1 MNEVKKY
8 LESGKVDFAEGFAL
22 LKKYCDNEG
31 IISLVEKRKN
41 IQYLIFELK
50 RLAKRPHL
58 KPNRGF
64 VDLNRPISD
73 GSSLDKPK
81 VIDDEPKNG
90 DQVSELKSEQDDDQV
105 DDQDDNI
112 VDWHKLK
119 HYQNTKY
126 DDMPNDFCRK
136 IYKENK
142 NLYKELQ
149 HNHQQMKLANS
160 DEGRAAFRKEVIR
173 LDEVITSNWKIIDEE
188 IASLDKKDK
197 TEEIPVVEIKESTL
211 RSSITRALKKD
222 NLSNEDLAKLKNNVA
237 IAQQKGLNFSD
248 ETNKKLKELGM
259 LD

>member
-8 LESGKVDFAEGFAL
+8 LEKGKVDFAEGFAL

-31 IISLVEKRKN
+31 IIALVEKRRN
-41 IQYLIFELK
+41 LQYLIFELK

-64 VDLNRPISD
+64 VGLNRPMSD
-73 GSSLDKPK
+73 GSSLDKPE
-81 VIDDEPKNG
+81 VIDDNPKNG
-90 DQVSELKSEQDDDQV
+90 NQASELKS
-105 DDQDDNI
+105 DQDDNI

-136 IYKENK
+136 IYKENMDH
-142 NLYKELQ
+142 YKELQ

-173 LDEVITSNWKIIDEE
+173 LDEVITSNWKVIDEE
-188 IASLDKKDK
+188 IASLDIKDK
-197 TEEIPVVEIKESTL
+197 TEETPVVEIKESTL

>member
-31 IISLVEKRKN
+31 IIALVEKRRN
-41 IQYLIFELK
+41 LQYLIFELK

-81 VIDDEPKNG
+81 VIDDDPKNG

-136 IYKENK
+136 IYKENM

-222 NLSNEDLAKLKNNVA
+222 NLSNKDLAKLKNNVA

>member
-73 GSSLDKPK
+73 GSSLEKPK
-81 VIDDEPKNG
+81 VIDDDTKNG
-90 DQVSELKSEQDDDQV
+90 DQV

-136 IYKENK
+136 IYKENI

-222 NLSNEDLAKLKNNVA
+222 NLSNKDLAKLKNNVA

>member
-8 LESGKVDFAEGFAL
+8 LEKGIVDFAEGFAL

-31 IISLVEKRKN
+31 IISLVERRGN
-41 IQYLIFELK
+41 LQYLAFELK

-58 KPNRGF
+58 KPIRHF
-64 VDLNRPISD
+64 VDLNRPMSD
-73 GSSLDKPK
+73 GSSLDKPE
-81 VIDDEPKNG
+81 VIDDNPKNG
-90 DQVSELKSEQDDDQV
+90 NQASELKS
-105 DDQDDNI
+105 DQDDNI

-136 IYKENK
+136 IYKENMD
-142 NLYKELQ
+142 LYKELQ

-173 LDEVITSNWKIIDEE
+173 LDEVITSNWKVIDDE
-188 IASLDKKDK
+188 IASLDTE
-197 TEEIPVVEIKESTL
+197 TEETPVVEIKESTL

-237 IAQQKGLNFSD
+237 IARQKGLNFSD